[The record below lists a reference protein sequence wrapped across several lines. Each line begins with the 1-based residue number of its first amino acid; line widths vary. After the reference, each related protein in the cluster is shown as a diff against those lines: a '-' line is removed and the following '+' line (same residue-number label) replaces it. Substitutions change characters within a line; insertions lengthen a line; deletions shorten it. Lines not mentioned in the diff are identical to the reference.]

1 MNGISGVSF
10 QEVPG
15 GLRVRVKK
23 SSKGSSSGKLR
34 KRLPYNFKQISNQ
47 ITQAK
52 TSNAARTLVTK
63 MQAKLSWLYK
73 KLRSGDFSDS
83 EVAAAVIHAAE
94 MQRIAKRKVKHLE
107 QEEAAENGN
116 GACGGSF
123 PEEEKEEFG
132 TEGLMD
138 SREAGTEENE
148 EISDEMM
155 QKMMEEIKE
164 LEEEVMEEPFSELE
178 DMISCAGGD
187 LSEEE
192 IEELKRKHRN
202 EEERQITR
210 ADLKYLKAL
219 FDRLEQEKKAAA
231 SGVSGSS
238 SSDISSV
245 SYAVDFMPEV
255 EMTDTGIG
263 ECFDTMI

>member
-23 SSKGSSSGKLR
+23 SSKGSSKGSSSGKLR
-34 KRLPYNFKQISNQ
+34 KRLPYNFKQISKQ
-47 ITQAK
+47 IMQAK
-52 TSNAARTLVTK
+52 TSNAARPLVTK

-73 KLRSGDFSDS
+73 KLRSGDYGDS
-83 EVAAAVIHAAE
+83 EIAAAIIHAAE

-107 QEEAAENGN
+107 QEEAAENGM
-116 GACGGSF
+116 GAGGI
-123 PEEEKEEFG
+123 PAEDG
-132 TEGLMD
+132 EGLETD
-138 SREAGTEENE
+138 KLQESLEENE

-155 QKMMEEIKE
+155 QEMMDDIKE
-164 LEEEVMEEPFSELE
+164 LEEELLEASFSEME
-178 DMISCAGGD
+178 DLALCTGGD

-192 IEELKRKHRN
+192 IEELKRKHRG

-219 FDRLEQEKKAAA
+219 FDRLEQEKKQAS
-231 SGVSGSS
+231 SGVSSIS
-238 SSDISSV
+238 SSDTSNISFSV
-245 SYAVDFMPEV
+245 DCLPEV
-255 EMTDTGIG
+255 ETTNIDIG
-263 ECFDTMI
+263 ECFDAMV